1 MNFTAWFVNDAG
13 ERKGKHSEI
22 QENNLMLD
30 NFPATKTEL
39 ELLNN
44 GTNE

>member
-1 MNFTAWFVNDAG
+1 MNFTGWFVNDVG
-13 ERKGKHSEI
+13 EGKDKHSEI

-30 NFPATKTEL
+30 NFPATKVEL

-44 GTNE
+44 GMN